1 MFDVDEALTGERA
14 FWYEGCED
22 VGWPL
27 WILPLPC
34 GPTEFMLLSI
44 SVSGN
49 ALGSCR
55 LAEQSTNWTD
65 GVDDRCAIEE
75 EEEVDL

>member
-1 MFDVDEALTGERA
+1 MDETLRGERA
-14 FWYEGCED
+14 FRYEGGED
-22 VGWPL
+22 AGWPF
-27 WILPLPC
+27 WILPLSC
-34 GPTEFMLLSI
+34 GPTGSMLLSI

-49 ALGSCR
+49 VLGSCR

>member
-1 MFDVDEALTGERA
+1 
-14 FWYEGCED
+14 
-22 VGWPL
+22 
-27 WILPLPC
+27 
-34 GPTEFMLLSI
+34 MLLSI

-49 ALGSCR
+49 VLGSCR